1 MVDAFKS
8 FEGSEEEKNAML
20 GYITRAKISD
30 KAFSSL
36 PGYYVVPDE
45 ENKKLIITEAIGEG
59 EKKLFICHC
68 CTDLTSL
75 NNAKNFDSEEMKL
88 TACNHSKLSQ
98 ILFGDLEVQ
107 KVPDKKKN
115 VIDIVKDGKETI
127 AIVFPSQ
134 DQARRPGVIHIT
146 SRTRRPR
153 CDISTNIVMYLQIL
167 SISRCVTCS
176 GQKCLHVNI
185 FVEEAKQ
192 RRETDNLREKQKEK
206 TKSKNRETT
215 EVVGDHQLPF
225 EPTEQGDRTHNS

>member
-1 MVDAFKS
+1 MSPTDIVKDDWVCMFAA
-8 FEGSEEEKNAML
+8 E
-20 GYITRAKISD
+20 
-30 KAFSSL
+30 SSCFFL
-36 PGYYVVPDE
+36 RLFPPGYYVVPDE

-75 NNAKNFDSEEMKL
+75 NNAKNIDSEEMKL

-134 DQARRPGVIHIT
+134 DQARRPGVIHLT

-167 SISRCVTCS
+167 S
-176 GQKCLHVNI
+176 
-185 FVEEAKQ
+185 F
-192 RRETDNLREKQKEK
+192 
-206 TKSKNRETT
+206 
-215 EVVGDHQLPF
+215 
-225 EPTEQGDRTHNS
+225 

>member
-1 MVDAFKS
+1 MTRLFPH
-8 FEGSEEEKNAML
+8 L
-20 GYITRAKISD
+20 G
-30 KAFSSL
+30 
-36 PGYYVVPDE
+36 GYYNVPDE
-45 ENKKLIITEAIGEG
+45 ENKKRSSLFVIAALIWPLSTTL
-59 EKKLFICHC
+59 K
-68 CTDLTSL
+68 TLTLSW
-75 NNAKNFDSEEMKL
+75 
-88 TACNHSKLSQ
+88 CYHSKLSQ

-107 KVPDKKKN
+107 TVPDKKKN
-115 VIDIVKDGKETI
+115 VIDVIKDGKDTI
-127 AIVFPSQ
+127 FPSQ
-134 DQARRPGVIHIT
+134 DQARRPGVIHLT

-192 RRETDNLREKQKEK
+192 RRETDNLRERQKEK

-225 EPTEQGDRTHNS
+225 EPTEQGDRTHNSWQSKWA